1 MSSAGRSHSSPVNNQ
16 TNVSYD
22 ETESRVICI
31 LRYPAVAYHP
41 CLPVLGM
48 LPSQTLRRESR
59 FPLSGDFFQSPLRSL
74 PTKLWIYLD
83 DQPSNVRALE
93 PFVASKARAG
103 ELPELGIGRLDT
115 LKYIVTHYVGF
126 LWALLKPLGSW
137 AVFAIAGI
145 DSAFFGV
152 PLDPVVATY
161 VYQNRSHALLY
172 PFMAAAGSAVG
183 CVILYWIGYRGG
195 EVLLLKRMSRLKFDR
210 IRASFD
216 RHEFWALMVPSM
228 LPPPFPFKA
237 VVLAASA
244 FEMNFWHF
252 LLAIFL
258 GRLLRFVLLA
268 LLVLEFGPQVLAFAA
283 AILAGHWILIILFC
297 VAVIAAGIY
306 ACMPARE

>member
-1 MSSAGRSHSSPVNNQ
+1 M
-16 TNVSYD
+16 
-22 ETESRVICI
+22 
-31 LRYPAVAYHP
+31 
-41 CLPVLGM
+41 
-48 LPSQTLRRESR
+48 
-59 FPLSGDFFQSPLRSL
+59 
-74 PTKLWIYLD
+74 
-83 DQPSNVRALE
+83 
-93 PFVASKARAG
+93 
-103 ELPELGIGRLDT
+103 DT
-115 LKYIVTHYVGF
+115 LKQVVARYIIF

-137 AVFAIAGI
+137 AVFAVAGI

-172 PFMAAAGSAVG
+172 PFMAAAGSAAG

-195 EVLLLKRMSRLKFDR
+195 EILLLKRMSRVRFER
-210 IRASFD
+210 IRQSFD

-258 GRLLRFVLLA
+258 GRLLRFVLLGM
-268 LLVLEFGPQVLAFAA
+268 LVLRFGPQVMAFGSEVLAK
-283 AILAGHWILIILFC
+283 HWILILVAAVSATALGLFAL
-297 VAVIAAGIY
+297 V
-306 ACMPARE
+306 RLRK